1 MDLWLGAARLAAAV
15 NVVLLGALG
24 YVWLRNYR
32 RHGARHTLGLLVFA
46 AVLLV
51 QNLLWLYFY
60 LLHPEFVAWFVA
72 SGTDVR
78 VGVTLLC
85 GLELVA
91 LAFLAKITL
100 V

>member
-1 MDLWLGAARLAAAV
+1 MDLWLGAARLAAV
-15 NVVLLGALG
+15 NVVLLAALG

-32 RHGARHTLGLLVFA
+32 RHGAQHTLGLLVFA

-60 LLHPEFVAWFVA
+60 LLHPAFVSWFVA

>member
-1 MDLWLGAARLAAAV
+1 MEIWLGAARTAAAV
-15 NVVLLGALG
+15 NVALLGALG

-32 RHGARHTLGLLVFA
+32 QHRAQHTLGLLVFA
-46 AVLLV
+46 ALLLA
-51 QNLLWLYFY
+51 QNALWLYFY
-60 LLHPEFVAWFVA
+60 VLHPQFIEWFVN
-72 SGTDVR
+72 SGTDVQ